1 MVRVNLQTE
10 EDDDE
15 DKMTLEEEIEE
26 ERQALI
32 KAGMEKRDGTVYEI
46 YHCWSVS
53 SLNCDDVSFTQPSGK
68 AVTPCTL
75 ENFLKWKED
84 KRKAKEAEV

>member
-32 KAGMEKRDGTVYEI
+32 KAGMEKREGKVNET

-53 SLNCDDVSFTQPSGK
+53 S
-68 AVTPCTL
+68 
-75 ENFLKWKED
+75 
-84 KRKAKEAEV
+84 